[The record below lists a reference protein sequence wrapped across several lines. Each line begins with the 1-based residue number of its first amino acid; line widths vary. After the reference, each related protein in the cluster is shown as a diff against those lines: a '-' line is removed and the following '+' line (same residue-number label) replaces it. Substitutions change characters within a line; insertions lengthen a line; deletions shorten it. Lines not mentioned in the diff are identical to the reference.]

1 MYRKKKRLF
10 IFCAALVFVC
20 LLSAAFFMWW
30 ICGISPKTL
39 FVIGVPMILY
49 VISARLFTYGT
60 KALKKMQRAYIPE
73 SSRNT
78 DPKAILRAYMLSA
91 CVCAP
96 HYLSWA
102 IMSVVPLEGLLGFMT
117 LFPTAFISGF
127 SFVPLSNAIKDITKR
142 QFPFWIIQI
151 VIFTI
156 IFTVGR
162 QFAFSMI
169 WAGMLTS

>member
-10 IFCAALVFVC
+10 VFCAALVFIC
-20 LLSAAFFMWW
+20 LSVFTIFLWQL
-30 ICGISPKTL
+30 CDVRPKNL
-39 FVIGVPMILY
+39 IAIAIPMGAY
-49 VISARLFTYGT
+49 VITAKLFAYGT
-60 KALKKMQRAYIPE
+60 KALKKMQIAYIKE
-73 SSRNT
+73 NSEAADLR
-78 DPKAILRAYMLSA
+78 AILRAYMLSA